1 LAVERKR
8 GFAGRGFF
16 LKQILGILVWVGLG
30 LGSNLMA
37 YEQAYPMTEPGVC
50 EIKTL
55 PAGVILR
62 ARTDGGY
69 FRENNGLFRK
79 LFETIQR
86 NQIPMTT
93 PVEAGIQ
100 PGSMVFYLDPASS
113 KREDLNLVGGVERKE
128 VGKRT
133 VASIGIRGGYS
144 RESFEQNE
152 ARLREWLQKQKD
164 WEPAGEAY
172 AVYWN
177 SPFMIWFLKRSEVH
191 QPVRPRG
198 AGSGQ

>member
-1 LAVERKR
+1 MAMEWKS
-8 GFAGRGFF
+8 GSAGGGFF
-16 LKQILGILVWVGLG
+16 LKPFLGILVWVGLG

-50 EIKTL
+50 EMKTL

-100 PGSMVFYLDPASS
+100 PGTMVFYLDPASS
-113 KREDLNLVGGVERKE
+113 KRGDLNLMDGVERKPVTE
-128 VGKRT
+128 RT

-144 RESFEQNE
+144 RESFEKNQ
-152 ARLREWLQKQKD
+152 AKLREWLKVQSD
-164 WEPAGEAY
+164 WEAAGEAY

-177 SPFMIWFLKRSEVH
+177 SPFVIWFLKRSEVH
-191 QPVRPRG
+191 LPVRKRG
-198 AGSGQ
+198 G

>member
-1 LAVERKR
+1 
-8 GFAGRGFF
+8 
-16 LKQILGILVWVGLG
+16 
-30 LGSNLMA
+30 MA

-62 ARTDGGY
+62 ARTDGEY

-79 LFETIQR
+79 LFETIQK

-100 PGSMVFYLDPASS
+100 PGTMIFYLDPASS
-113 KREDLNLVGGVERKE
+113 KRKDLNLVGGVERKE
-128 VGKRT
+128 VEKRT

-144 RESFEQNE
+144 RESFEKNQTQ
-152 ARLREWLQKQKD
+152 LREWVRRQND

-177 SPFMIWFLKRSEVH
+177 SPLMIWFLKRSEVH
-191 QPVRPRG
+191 LRVCSKG
-198 AGSGQ
+198 AGAGR

>member
-1 LAVERKR
+1 MK
-8 GFAGRGFF
+8 
-16 LKQILGILVWVGLG
+16 IYLGILVGVGLG

-50 EIKTL
+50 EIKAL
-55 PAGVILR
+55 PAAVILR
-62 ARTDGGY
+62 ARTGGGY

-100 PGSMVFYLDPASS
+100 PGSMIFYLDPASS
-113 KREDLNLVGGVERKE
+113 KKKDLNLVVGVERKE
-128 VGKRT
+128 VEKRT

-144 RESFEQNE
+144 RESFEENQSK
-152 ARLREWLQKQKD
+152 LREWLTKQKD
-164 WEPAGEAY
+164 WEPVGEAY

-191 QPVRPRG
+191 LPVRNRG
-198 AGSGQ
+198 S

>member
-1 LAVERKR
+1 
-8 GFAGRGFF
+8 
-16 LKQILGILVWVGLG
+16 
-30 LGSNLMA
+30 
-37 YEQAYPMTEPGVC
+37 MTEAGLC

-55 PAGVILR
+55 PAGMILR

-79 LFETIQR
+79 LFENIQR

-100 PGSMVFYLDPASS
+100 PGTMIFYLDPASS
-113 KREDLNLVGGVERKE
+113 KREDLKLVDGVERKAVE
-128 VGKRT
+128 KRA

-144 RESFEQNE
+144 RESFDQNQVK
-152 ARLREWLQKQKD
+152 LRAWLKTQSD
-164 WEPAGEAY
+164 WEAAGEAY
-172 AVYWN
+172 VVYWN

-191 QPVRPRG
+191 LPVRKRG
-198 AGSGQ
+198 V

>member
-1 LAVERKR
+1 
-8 GFAGRGFF
+8 
-16 LKQILGILVWVGLG
+16 
-30 LGSNLMA
+30 
-37 YEQAYPMTEPGVC
+37 MTEAGLC

-55 PAGVILR
+55 PAGMILR

-79 LFETIQR
+79 LFENIQR

-100 PGSMVFYLDPASS
+100 PGTMIFYLDPASS
-113 KREDLNLVGGVERKE
+113 KREDLKLVDGVERKAVE
-128 VGKRT
+128 KRT

-144 RESFEQNE
+144 RESFDQNQVK
-152 ARLREWLQKQKD
+152 LRAWLKTQSD
-164 WEPAGEAY
+164 WEAAGEAY

-191 QPVRPRG
+191 LPVRKRG
-198 AGSGQ
+198 V

>member
-1 LAVERKR
+1 MEWKS
-8 GFAGRGFF
+8 GSAGGGFF
-16 LKQILGILVWVGLG
+16 LKPFLGILVWVGLG

-50 EIKTL
+50 EMKTL

-79 LFETIQR
+79 LFTTIQR

-100 PGSMVFYLDPASS
+100 PGTMVFYLDPASS
-113 KREDLNLVGGVERKE
+113 KRGDLNLMDGVERKPVTE
-128 VGKRT
+128 RT

-144 RESFEQNE
+144 RESFEKNQ
-152 ARLREWLQKQKD
+152 AKLRESLKAQSD
-164 WEPAGEAY
+164 WEAAGEAY

-177 SPFMIWFLKRSEVH
+177 SPFVIWFLKRSEVH
-191 QPVRPRG
+191 LPVRKRG
-198 AGSGQ
+198 G

>member
-1 LAVERKR
+1 MAAERESGATGER
-8 GFAGRGFF
+8 LF
-16 LKQILGILVWVGLG
+16 LKPLWGILVWVGLG
-30 LGSNLMA
+30 LGSSLMA
-37 YEQAYPMTEPGVC
+37 YDQAYPMTGPGVC

-55 PAGVILR
+55 PAGVVLR

-93 PVEAGIQ
+93 PVEAGMQ
-100 PGSMVFYLDPASS
+100 PGSMIFYLDPASS
-113 KREDLNLVGGVERKE
+113 LRKDLNLVGGVERKE
-128 VGKRT
+128 VEKRV

-144 RESFEQNE
+144 RESFEKNQ
-152 ARLREWLQKQKD
+152 AKLREWLQGQGD

-191 QPVRPRG
+191 LRVRQRG
-198 AGSGQ
+198 V

>member
-1 LAVERKR
+1 MAIEWKS
-8 GFAGRGFF
+8 GSAGGGFF
-16 LKQILGILVWVGLG
+16 LKPFLGILVWVGLG
-30 LGSNLMA
+30 LGSDLMA

-50 EIKTL
+50 EMKTL

-100 PGSMVFYLDPASS
+100 PGTMVFYLDPVSS
-113 KREDLNLVGGVERKE
+113 KRGDLNLMDGVERKPVQE
-128 VGKRT
+128 RT

-144 RESFEQNE
+144 RESFEKNQ
-152 ARLREWLQKQKD
+152 AKLREWLKTQTG
-164 WEPAGEAY
+164 WEAVGEAY

-177 SPFMIWFLKRSEVH
+177 SPFVIWFLKRSEVH
-191 QPVRPRG
+191 LPVRKRG
-198 AGSGQ
+198 G